1 MRRDVLDRL
10 NAARQALRPIVLATD
25 LVSGEQSL
33 IESGEVTAGE
43 LEATPTIASACEQA
57 LRLDKGTIV
66 EHGDR
71 RIFLQVF
78 NPPLR
83 LIIIGA
89 VHIAQPLASMATL
102 AGYGVTVVD
111 PRGAFATP
119 ERFPGIALNHDWP
132 DEAVEALAPD
142 ARTALVALTH
152 DPKLDDPAL
161 KLAVQSPCFYIAALG
176 SKKTHAGRIERL
188 TEQGIGPAA
197 LERIHGPAGLSIAA
211 KSPAEIAIS
220 VMAQMTQVLRAPKG
234 EPSVEKAA

>member
-1 MRRDVLDRL
+1 MQRPLLDKL
-10 NAARQALRPIVLATD
+10 NAARNSQRPVVLATEIG
-25 LVSGEQSL
+25 SGEQAL
-33 IESGEVTAGE
+33 LENGVVVAGT
-43 LEATPTIASACEQA
+43 LDIAQPVLLATREA
-57 LRLDKGTIV
+57 LRLDKGTVV
-66 EHGDR
+66 EQGGK

-89 VHIAQPLASMATL
+89 VHIAQPLAHMAML

-111 PRGAFATP
+111 PRGAFATS
-119 ERFPGIALNHDWP
+119 ERFPGVALNHEWP

-161 KLAVQSPCFYIAALG
+161 TLAVQSPCFYIAALG
-176 SKKTHAGRIERL
+176 SRKTHAARL
-188 TEQGIGPAA
+188 VRLAEQGVDPND
-197 LERIHGPAGLSIAA
+197 LNRIHGPAGLSISA

-220 VMAQMTQVLRAPKG
+220 VMAQMTQVLRAPKDDDAVG
-234 EPSVEKAA
+234 KAA